1 MKKIFSNNRLII
13 VAFFT
18 VFSATS
24 SSAAWDKGGTDSL
37 SVELKYIGDIKNQPL
52 FQLNFFSKPE
62 ENEFIITIRD
72 WYGNSL
78 FTELIKGEVFSKKFL
93 FNMEEMDDEA
103 MRVEIFERKSN
114 KTAVFEVNR
123 NVKYHDAMQV
133 STVQ

>member
-24 SSAAWDKGGTDSL
+24 SSAAWGKSDTDSL
-37 SVELKYIGDIKNQPL
+37 PVELKYIGDIKNQPL
-52 FQLNFFSKPE
+52 FQLNFFSKPG

-72 WYGNSL
+72 WYGNPL

-93 FNMEEMDDEA
+93 LNNEEIKDET
-103 MRVEIFERKSN
+103 MRFEIFERKSN

-123 NVKYHDAMQV
+123 NARYHDAMQV